1 MPLITTG
8 VHSCPFTEKMKVDE
22 LVKIFVHKDFSS
34 TVSITFDLLGNDLKS
49 STNII

>member
-8 VHSCPFTEKMKVDE
+8 VHGCPFTEKMKIDE

-34 TVSITFDLLGNDLKS
+34 KEVKTLIVFNCL
-49 STNII
+49 